1 MREVEL
7 WQRMSGGDDSPQVA
21 AALAEHVGRDLDGR
35 AALLPVL
42 GPWLEAEAAE
52 RRCIAVMLLAGC
64 TGMLALG
71 RLVAALD
78 DDDDTV
84 RAAAVMAFA
93 TSCAAEPMRWAHALF
108 HARADVRRL
117 AAAAT
122 PDAARVLLP
131 WCWADPDLAPW
142 CADAPWPADPIAL
155 IHDLWRRG
163 RLAPEA
169 ALRGLA
175 QCSAEAIR
183 EFVTRA
189 EARGPAQC
197 AAFLRAA
204 VGATTCPA
212 IHGEDALDALLD
224 MIDGAG
230 ASGALGVLVDAMHGA
245 ERDGLRRRVLVS
257 VCAAA
262 ARRGW
267 SPALARL
274 AFDASP
280 AWLAFEFVPLEVRV
294 PMLERVWSPG
304 GELDAVPPELVHAL
318 MQGPIIRGADG
329 APRLSRLAALAALL
343 PARRV
348 RSIVDALTEPAAI
361 RLSADDPVGWSA
373 VARLDPE
380 SAHLW
385 WLERVAELRPDAA
398 LRCRALLWLRW
409 LARGDARALDRDGPF
424 VSDPVALAEGLFDL
438 DVQDGLAQAI
448 AVLRPALAPAPAP
461 WLSRALACTPAQ
473 GLAHA
478 LLGAAIEH
486 DAVAFARLA
495 IAAGTVAMEQ
505 AIDWLDRVLAPGEAQ
520 LTRIVT
526 EWRAVTHPRV
536 AAFVARSAP
545 PPTPAPRAPVVG
557 PRRLAAAH
565 ADRIAS
571 CGPDELDDAL
581 ACALEAP
588 SFGLT
593 DALARRVHV
602 GPSLSVAVALLGC
615 VDGLVPVARELA
627 RFGSDAPEFVEGL
640 RYATA
645 TLWRESDAVPPL
657 VDAVLVAFDRN
668 AEGLATWFE
677 SEDGGYA
684 RVLEDALDL
693 PSSLATQ
700 LLWNGIAGVL
710 TVWSWR
716 DRGRRLADGFTGAL
730 ATRCVDLLDT
740 QLGPMAARILVAG
753 WRAKAGRG
761 ALERLR
767 PRVVGLAPGCTQ
779 RTHDALSPWISLR
792 GVAPRD
798 RPARLLVKALPAD
811 ERLELG
817 ASSDVARLVRACELG
832 GEASARAAVLRLVEL
847 GAPGQFALAA
857 ALAGELRQVELAIE
871 SIAHWTSRPALVAVA
886 AITAD
891 PEVDVERRV
900 RIALALALRGEP
912 DALATALAL
921 CADPRAGNAAR
932 PDDWSRLLACAPD
945 PRALA
950 VAAVH
955 ARDPVLAD
963 PALAWL
969 LEHRASA
976 SLAAAITSEGGASL
990 RLRRA
995 AAVAMLEDGDA
1006 RGIALVLR
1014 WLTDPDVPSLEAE
1027 GLFTRVVDR
1036 GPPAWTDA
1044 LVDLALVG
1052 GSAVATEARV
1062 VELLTLARPEVR
1074 DAGFGRLLLDGRD
1087 PASRKRIVAGRM
1099 NAPGRDAKLVEL
1111 ATTFAWGVMRGR
1123 ELTGRRFTIHMTP
1136 KREQWGFTHLEG
1148 TSIHVTPVPILARAR
1163 HGRDIVEGLILH
1175 EIGHHVWH
1183 AGKLGARVWR
1193 RAQKEHLHQ
1202 LLNLVADE
1210 HLERNLRSIDADFGD
1225 RIKRLDAHAF
1235 QHAAREIPV
1244 LELLP
1249 MLRGAALEV
1258 LGQVGPQPA
1267 YEPACLRIDSGRLL
1281 SRLDASGH
1289 SFARFVRA
1297 LRMGLGNRSGDPK
1310 VERALTYFGAEFRGL
1325 DMNGL
1330 MRVTRELAALF
1341 GTDALLAHGFG
1352 GHESVAWNER
1362 DSDLASDGIRDA
1374 EVQREVERILEP
1386 PRPSPNPG
1394 GGGGLVINVGA
1405 ADRYKK
1411 ITNVQ
1416 KLPPSAARHAAL
1428 ATTVGRY
1435 AGRLRETLE
1444 RLGLGH
1450 VVTRGRLRGHALDRS
1465 RVRAVVTRGEPR
1477 MLQAREVQVRSDLFL
1492 GVVVDCSGSMSGANL
1507 ERARRFAVLVAE
1519 AARGLAGVDARF
1531 FGFTDQVIWDA
1542 GDARRCAV
1550 ASLEASGGNNDAAA
1564 LDHVA
1569 RVAAASRRR
1578 ARLIVMISDGLPTEC
1593 SVSALKAVVRELG
1606 RRHRMCCAQVAVR
1619 PLSEICFPNYVLLD
1633 DANLDAAVRRF
1644 AELIARLV
1652 GRALTM

>member
-1 MREVEL
+1 MREVDL
-7 WQRMSGGDDSPQVA
+7 WQRMADGEDSPELV
-21 AALAEHVGRDLDGR
+21 AALAEHVSRDLEQR
-35 AALLPVL
+35 AAMLPVL
-42 GPWLEAEAAE
+42 GPWLDAEVAE
-52 RRCIAVMLLAGC
+52 RRCIAVALLAGC
-64 TGMLALG
+64 TGMLALR
-71 RLVAALD
+71 RLIAALD
-78 DDDDTV
+78 DDDDAV
-84 RAAAVMAFA
+84 RAVAVRAFA

-117 AAAAT
+117 AAEVT
-122 PDAARVLLP
+122 PEAARVLLP

-155 IHDLWRRG
+155 VHDLWRRG
-163 RLAPEA
+163 GLTPEA
-169 ALRGLA
+169 AARGLA
-175 QCSAEAIR
+175 QCSAGAIR

-212 IHGEDALDALLD
+212 IHGDDVLDALLD

-230 ASGALGVLVDAMHGA
+230 ASGPLGVLVDAMHGA

-262 ARRGW
+262 SRRGW
-267 SPALARL
+267 SAGLARL

-280 AWLAFEFVPLEVRV
+280 SWLAFEFVPLEVRV
-294 PMLERVWSPG
+294 ALLDRVWSPG
-304 GELDAVPPELVHAL
+304 GPLDPVPVELVHAL
-318 MQGPIIRGADG
+318 MQSSLVRDGDG
-329 APRLSRLAALAALL
+329 APELARLAALAALL

-348 RSIVDALTEPAAI
+348 RSIVDALTEPVAI
-361 RLSADDPVGWSA
+361 ALSADDPRGWSA
-373 VARLDPE
+373 VARLAPE

-385 WLERVAELRPDAA
+385 WLERVQDLRPDAA

-409 LARGDARALDRDGPF
+409 LEHGDLRAVDPDGPF
-424 VSDPVALAEGLFDL
+424 ASDPIALAEGLLEQEPTDTPTAAL
-438 DVQDGLAQAI
+438 
-448 AVLRPALAPAPAP
+448 AVLRPALAPVAAR
-461 WLSRALACTPAQ
+461 WLPRALACAPAQ
-473 GLAHA
+473 GLAEV
-478 LLGAAIEH
+478 LLRATIEH
-486 DAVAFARLA
+486 DAASFARIA
-495 IAAGTVAMEQ
+495 MAAGTVAMEQ
-505 AIDWLDRVLAPGEAQ
+505 AIDWLDRVLAPGAAELA
-520 LTRIVT
+520 RIVA
-526 EWRAVTHPRV
+526 EWRAVAHPRV

-545 PPTPAPRAPVVG
+545 PPMPAPRSPVVG
-557 PRRLAAAH
+557 PRRLTAAQ
-565 ADRIAS
+565 ADRVAS
-571 CGPDELDDAL
+571 CEPDELDAAI

-593 DALARRVHV
+593 DALARRVHI
-602 GPSLSVAVALLGC
+602 GPSLSVAAALLGC

-627 RFGSDAPEFVEGL
+627 RFGSGEPEFVEGL
-640 RYATA
+640 RHAA
-645 TLWRESDAVPPL
+645 VTLWRESDAVPPL
-657 VDAVLVAFDRN
+657 VDAVLVAFERN

-693 PSSLATQ
+693 PSPLATE
-700 LLWNGIAGVL
+700 LLWNAIAEVL

-716 DRGRRLADGFTGAL
+716 DRGRRIADVFTGAL
-730 ATRCVDLLDT
+730 AARCVGLLDT
-740 QLGPMAARILVAG
+740 QLGPAAARILVAA
-753 WRAKAGRG
+753 WRVKATRA
-761 ALERLR
+761 ALDRLR

-798 RPARLLVKALPAD
+798 RPARVLVKALPAD
-811 ERLELG
+811 ERLELA
-817 ASSDVARLVRACELG
+817 ASNDLARLVRACGLG
-832 GEASARAAVLRLVEL
+832 GEASARAAVLRLIAL
-847 GAPGQFALAA
+847 GEAGQLALAA
-857 ALAGELRQVELAIE
+857 AMAGELRQVELAID
-871 SIAHWTSRPALVAVA
+871 SIADWTSPAALRALVVL
-886 AITAD
+886 TTN
-891 PEVDVERRV
+891 PDVPVGRRF
-900 RIALALALRGEP
+900 RIAVALALRGEP
-912 DALATALAL
+912 EAFGAALTL
-921 CADPRAGNAAR
+921 CADPRADSAAR
-932 PDDWSRLLACAPD
+932 PDDWSRLLARAAD

-950 VAAVH
+950 EAGVH
-955 ARDPVLAD
+955 ARDPLLAD
-963 PALAWL
+963 AALAWL
-969 LEHRASA
+969 LEHRATG
-976 SLAAAITSEGGASL
+976 SLAAAIASDGAASE
-990 RLRRA
+990 RLRRT
-995 AAVAMLEDGDA
+995 AAVAMLEAGDA

-1014 WLTDPDVPSLEAE
+1014 WLTDPDVPSVEAE
-1027 GLFTRVVDR
+1027 DLFTRLVDR
-1036 GPPAWTDA
+1036 GPPSWTEA
-1044 LVDLALVG
+1044 LVELALVG
-1052 GSAVATEARV
+1052 GSGVAAEARV
-1062 VELLTLARPEVR
+1062 VELLAVARPEVR
-1074 DAGFGRLLLDGRD
+1074 DAGFARLLLDGRD
-1087 PASRKRIVAGRM
+1087 PATRKRIVAGRLG
-1099 NAPGRDAKLVEL
+1099 APGRDAKLVEL

-1148 TSIHVTPVPILARAR
+1148 TAIHVTPVPILARAR

-1258 LGQVGPQPA
+1258 LGQIAPQPA
-1267 YEPACLRIDSGRLL
+1267 YDPACLRIDSGRLL
-1281 SRLDASGH
+1281 SRLDAGGH

-1310 VERALTYFGAEFRGL
+1310 VERALGYFGAGFRSL

-1341 GTDALLAHGFG
+1341 GTEALLAHGFG

-1386 PRPSPNPG
+1386 PRANPNAV

-1405 ADRYKK
+1405 ADSYKK

-1416 KLPPSAARHAAL
+1416 KLAPSQARHAAL
-1428 ATTVGRY
+1428 AATVGRH
-1435 AGRLRETLE
+1435 ASRLRETLE

-1450 VVTRGRLRGHALDRS
+1450 VATRGRLRGHALDRS

-1507 ERARRFAVLVAE
+1507 ERARRFAVLVAQ
-1519 AARGLAGVDARF
+1519 AARGLVGVDARF

>member
-1 MREVEL
+1 MLPVIGP
-7 WQRMSGGDDSPQVA
+7 WFDH
-21 AALAEHVGRDLDGR
+21 ALAERRR
-35 AALLPVL
+35 AAV
-42 GPWLEAEAAE
+42 A
-52 RRCIAVMLLAGC
+52 LLAGC
-64 TGMLALG
+64 TGMLALR
-71 RLVAALD
+71 RLIAALD
-78 DDDDTV
+78 DHDDTV
-84 RAAAVMAFA
+84 RAGAVAALAS
-93 TSCAAEPMRWAHALF
+93 SCAAEPMRWAHALF
-108 HARADVRRL
+108 HPRADVRRL

-131 WCWADPDLAPW
+131 WCWADPELAPW
-142 CADAPWPADPIAL
+142 CVDAPWPVEPIAL

-163 RLAPEA
+163 GLSPDA
-169 ALRGLA
+169 AARGLA

-189 EARGPAQC
+189 DARGPAVC
-197 AAFLRAA
+197 AAFLRDA
-204 VGATTCPA
+204 VGATTCPT
-212 IHGEDALDALLD
+212 ILGEDCLDALLE
-224 MIDGAG
+224 MIDGAT
-230 ASGALGVLVDAMHGA
+230 ASGALGVLVDAMHG
-245 ERDGLRRRVLVS
+245 EGRDGLRRRVLTS
-257 VCAAA
+257 VCGAA

-280 AWLAFEFVPLEVRV
+280 VWLAFEFVALEVRV
-294 PMLERVWSPG
+294 AMLERAWSPG
-304 GELDAVPPELVHAL
+304 GELDAPPVELVHAL
-318 MQGPIIRGADG
+318 MQGPIVRTADG
-329 APRLSRLAALAALL
+329 APVLGRLAALAALL

-348 RSIVDALTEPAAI
+348 RPIVDALTEPVAI
-361 RLSADDPVGWSA
+361 GLSADDPRGWSA
-373 VARLDPE
+373 VARLAPE
-380 SAHLW
+380 TAHLW
-385 WLERVAELRPDAA
+385 WLERVADLRPDAS

-409 LARGDARALDRDGPF
+409 LAHADARALDPNGPF
-424 VSDPVALAEGLFDL
+424 ASDPCALAEGLLEL
-438 DVQDGLAQAI
+438 DAIDGLDAAI
-448 AVLRPALAPAPAP
+448 VALRPALAPMPAR
-461 WLSRALACTPAQ
+461 WLPRALACSPAP
-473 GLAHA
+473 GLAEA
-478 LLGAAIEH
+478 LLRATIEH
-486 DAVAFARLA
+486 DAAAFARIA
-495 IAAGTVAMEQ
+495 RAAGTLAMEQ
-505 AIDWLDRVLAPGEAQ
+505 AIDWFDRVLAPGEAQ
-520 LTRIVT
+520 LARIIA
-526 EWRAVTHPRV
+526 EWRAVAHPRV

-557 PRRLAAAH
+557 PRRLGGAE

-571 CGPDELDDAL
+571 CEPGELDDAV
-581 ACALEAP
+581 ACALETP
-588 SFGLT
+588 SFGLS

-602 GPSLSVAVALLGC
+602 GASLSVAVALVGC
-615 VDGLVPVARELA
+615 ADGLVPVARELA
-627 RFGSDAPEFVEGL
+627 RFGSDDPEFVEGL
-640 RYATA
+640 RHATA

-657 VDAVLVAFDRN
+657 VDAVLVAFERN

-693 PSSLATQ
+693 PSSLATA
-700 LLWNGIAGVL
+700 LLWSGIAEVL
-710 TVWSWR
+710 SVWSWR
-716 DRGRRLADGFTGAL
+716 DRGRRIEEGFSGAL
-730 ATRCVDLLDT
+730 VSRCVGLLDT
-740 QLGPMAARILVAG
+740 QLGPAAARILVAL
-753 WRAKAGRG
+753 WRAKVGPA
-761 ALERLR
+761 ALDRMR
-767 PRVVGLAPGCTQ
+767 PRVVGIAPGCTQ
-779 RTHDALSPWISLR
+779 RTHDALAPWISLR
-792 GVAPRD
+792 GIAARD
-798 RPARLLVKALPAD
+798 RPARILVRALPAD

-817 ASSDVARLVRACELG
+817 ASTDVARLIQACGLG
-832 GEASARAAVLRLVEL
+832 GDASARAAVLRLVEL
-847 GAPGQFALAA
+847 GAAGQLALAE
-857 ALAGELRQVELAIE
+857 ALAGELRQAELALD
-871 SIAHWTSRPALVAVA
+871 SIADWTSRPAIGVLTV
-886 AITAD
+886 ITTRAD
-891 PEVDVERRV
+891 IDVPRRF
-900 RIALALALRGEP
+900 RIAIGLALRGEP
-912 DALATALAL
+912 GALVTALAL
-921 CADPRAGNAAR
+921 AADPRARGAAR
-932 PDDWSRLLACAPD
+932 PDDWSRLLTRTD
-945 PRALA
+945 EPRALA
-950 VAAVH
+950 EAGVH
-955 ARDPVLAD
+955 ARDPLLAD
-963 PALAWL
+963 AALAWL
-969 LEHRASA
+969 LEHRMTA
-976 SLAAAITSEGGASL
+976 SLAAAIASDGAASEP
-990 RLRRA
+990 LRRT
-995 AAVAMLEDGDA
+995 AAVTMLEAGDA
-1006 RGIALVLR
+1006 RGIPLVLR
-1014 WLTDPDVPSLEAE
+1014 WLTDPDVPSAEAE
-1027 GLFTRVVDR
+1027 GLFTRVIDR

-1044 LVDLALVG
+1044 LVELALTG
-1052 GSAVATEARV
+1052 GAPVATEARV
-1062 VELLTLARPEVR
+1062 IELLTLARPEVR
-1074 DAGFGRLLLDGRD
+1074 DAGFARLLLDGRD

-1148 TSIHVTPVPILARAR
+1148 TAIHVTPVPILARAR

-1210 HLERNLRSIDADFGD
+1210 HLERNLRSIDAEFGD

-1258 LGQVGPQPA
+1258 LGQIAPQPA
-1267 YEPACLRIDSGRLL
+1267 YDPACLRIDSGRLL
-1281 SRLDASGH
+1281 SRLDAAGH

-1310 VERALTYFGAEFRGL
+1310 VERALTYFGAGFRSL

-1341 GTDALLAHGFG
+1341 GTEALLAHGFG

-1386 PRPSPNPG
+1386 PRPNANAG

-1405 ADRYKK
+1405 ADGYKK

-1416 KLPPSAARHAAL
+1416 KLVPSAARHAAI
-1428 ATTVGRY
+1428 AATVGRH
-1435 AGRLRETLE
+1435 ANRLRDTLE
-1444 RLGLGH
+1444 RLGLAH
-1450 VVTRGRLRGHALDRS
+1450 VATRGRLRGHALDRS

-1507 ERARRFAVLVAE
+1507 ERARRFAVLVAQ
-1519 AARGLAGVDARF
+1519 AARGLVGVDARF

-1550 ASLEASGGNNDAAA
+1550 ASLESSGGNNDAAA